1 MNTQTSGE
9 AAAHLLTLVRH
20 KHVARRFAVL
30 EHVSGSCIEQR
41 KEDVVRAEHQT
52 LVLQRTRVRTMQA
65 KSRGFFAVDGEGHTL
80 AKAKRQAL
88 TSPLV
93 TDWHCMP
100 AFPIGTG
107 RALEWYSA
115 WISGDGTSGLSH
127 PLHSLLS
134 MILAKVLSHSLSEAA
149 ASGGSA

>member
-65 KSRGFFAVDGEGHTL
+65 KSRGFFSVDGEGHTL

-93 TDWHCMP
+93 TD
-100 AFPIGTG
+100 
-107 RALEWYSA
+107 
-115 WISGDGTSGLSH
+115 
-127 PLHSLLS
+127 
-134 MILAKVLSHSLSEAA
+134 
-149 ASGGSA
+149 